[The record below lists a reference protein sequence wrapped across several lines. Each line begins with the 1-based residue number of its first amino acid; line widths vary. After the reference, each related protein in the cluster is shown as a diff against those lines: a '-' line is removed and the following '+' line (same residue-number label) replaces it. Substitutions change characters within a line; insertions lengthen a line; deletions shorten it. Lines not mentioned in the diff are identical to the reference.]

1 MGNANTKMGEPTAQE
16 LVDICTNF
24 MLTAPPG
31 EFMEVVT
38 DIRGLLSNEALL
50 NSSAPATFRQYN
62 QEQMLIA
69 QSPAGHNFLITEYGE
84 VGDGQYVDP
93 RGKMVVKFDHI
104 KQQVVGQGG
113 AAQLDAGIESMR
125 AAVDDAV
132 QAYIVDHYPDGAST
146 VYGKGKTITIC
157 IQSSKYNPANFYNGR
172 WRGVY
177 QCTIGGDVQVKGN
190 IKIQVHYYED
200 GNVQLNSDTNKA
212 FKVAAGDPA
221 TTAKAIVDGIKK
233 IEKALQSAIE
243 VTYATMGEGS
253 FKALRRAL
261 PLTRSKIDWNK
272 IKSYKTNLGAK

>member
-1 MGNANTKMGEPTAQE
+1 
-16 LVDICTNF
+16 
-24 MLTAPPG
+24 MLTSPPG

-69 QSPAGHNFLITEYGE
+69 QSPAGHNFLISEYGE

-104 KQQVVGQGG
+104 KQQVIGQGG
-113 AAQLDAGIESMR
+113 AAQLDSSIEPMR

-132 QAYIVDHYPDGAST
+132 QAYIIDHYPEGAST

-177 QCTIGGDVQVKGN
+177 QCTVGGDVQVKGN

-200 GNVQLNSDTNKA
+200 GNVQLNSDTNKTGSA
-212 FKVAAGDPA
+212 NGGDAATGAANAIKQIKRIEAEFQAALDHSYNIMGD
-221 TTAKAIVDGIKK
+221 TT
-233 IEKALQSAIE
+233 
-243 VTYATMGEGS
+243 
-253 FKALRRAL
+253 FKALRRTLPITKKKMDWDMRRIKAL
-261 PLTRSKIDWNK
+261 R
-272 IKSYKTNLGAK
+272 LGSQVAR